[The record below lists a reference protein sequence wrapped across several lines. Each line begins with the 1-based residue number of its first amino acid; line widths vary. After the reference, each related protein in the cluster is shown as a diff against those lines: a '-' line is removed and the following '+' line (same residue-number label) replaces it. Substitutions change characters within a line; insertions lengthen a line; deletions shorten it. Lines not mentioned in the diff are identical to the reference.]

1 MTSTTEPT
9 DGSLRLDSIE
19 TAIAA
24 IAKGGI
30 VVVAD
35 DEDRENE
42 GDLIMAADAA
52 TEESIAFF
60 VRHTSGVICVSLT
73 GERCA
78 DLRLPLMVP
87 PVANSE
93 SQGTAFT
100 VTVDLRSG
108 TTTGI
113 SAADRTATIRALAD
127 DGVPAEEFNRP
138 GHIFPLQARP
148 GGVLKRAGH
157 TEAALDLARLAGH
170 SSAGVLCELVA
181 EDGSMMRGPE
191 LRRFADEHGLPF

>member
-24 IAKGGI
+24 IANGGI

-60 VRHTSGVICVSLT
+60 VRHTS
-73 GERCA
+73 
-78 DLRLPLMVP
+78 
-87 PVANSE
+87 
-93 SQGTAFT
+93 
-100 VTVDLRSG
+100 
-108 TTTGI
+108 
-113 SAADRTATIRALAD
+113 
-127 DGVPAEEFNRP
+127 
-138 GHIFPLQARP
+138 
-148 GGVLKRAGH
+148 
-157 TEAALDLARLAGH
+157 
-170 SSAGVLCELVA
+170 
-181 EDGSMMRGPE
+181 
-191 LRRFADEHGLPF
+191 